1 MEEGRKKQYT
11 HDLDDVDMKNDFR
24 KPRDIL
30 LNVIAGF
37 YSTCQTR
44 LRELRRILADP
55 TYRPP
60 DLLDF
65 KSHNVRYQFPSR
77 CQHILFMYNSF
88 HQDVNI
94 FYLCTTEVAFFIFN
108 F

>member
-65 KSHNVRYQFPSR
+65 KSHNVRYQFTSR
-77 CQHILFMYNSF
+77 CQHILFMYNRSCF
-88 HQDVNI
+88 
-94 FYLCTTEVAFFIFN
+94 FYFQFLIFN
-108 F
+108 IEAY